1 MSQILEII
9 TAIGLVEIETATQ
22 VPITFGVENAVT
34 SVRKL
39 PARVVFPVRLET
51 NEGTTTAKTLG
62 QSPILEHIWTLHD
75 LMLYHSA
82 SNTSNKLG
90 FMSELVAYAANYR
103 SAFKSKRK
111 IKLWLPGVTVEKIT
125 TEWNDYI
132 FPAGS
137 DNVYHGVLATL
148 TVKEIE
154 Q

>member
-22 VPITFGVENAVT
+22 RPIVFDVENAVS

-39 PARVVFPVRLET
+39 PARVIFPVQLET
-51 NEGTTTAKTLG
+51 NEGTTRASTLG
-62 QSPILEHIWTLHD
+62 NNPILTHTWTLYD

-82 SNTSNKLG
+82 SNTSNKLQ
-90 FMSELVAYAANYR
+90 FMPELVTYAANYR
-103 SAFKSKRK
+103 TGFKTNL
-111 IKLWLPGVTVEKIT
+111 KLGLRGVTVEKIT

-132 FPAGS
+132 FPADS
-137 DNVYHGVLATL
+137 KNKYHGVLATL